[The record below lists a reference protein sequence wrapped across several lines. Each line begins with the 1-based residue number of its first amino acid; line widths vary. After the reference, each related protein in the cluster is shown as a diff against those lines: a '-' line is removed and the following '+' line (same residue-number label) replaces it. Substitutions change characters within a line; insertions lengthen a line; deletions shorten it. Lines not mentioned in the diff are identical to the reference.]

1 MNQEF
6 ITLIEKLATQLGQTA
21 ESMWHILIAQAR
33 IAAIINFIL
42 GGILTLTAMILIL
55 ISLRAYKDR
64 ENDTMTVCVIASC
77 VIIASVIIVISIA
90 FWLPAFTAHYNPEYW
105 ALQKLINMI

>member
-21 ESMWHILIAQAR
+21 EAMWHILIAQAR
-33 IAAIINFIL
+33 IAAITNFIL
-42 GGILTLTAMILIL
+42 GGIFTLTAMILIL
-55 ISLRAYKDR
+55 ISRRAYKDR
-64 ENDTMTVCVIASC
+64 ENDTMTVCVISSC
-77 VIIASVIIVISIA
+77 VIIAISIA

-105 ALQKLINMI
+105 ALQKLIELM

>member
-6 ITLIEKLATQLGQTA
+6 TILIEKLATQLGQTA

-77 VIIASVIIVISIA
+77 VIIAISIA